1 MAEVSLHSKTDDAWI
16 VIDGKVRRGATSSAA
31 RKETLSGLPLRRV
44 TSLQPRR
51 STTSRPGSG
60 STRAAPGSLQASQGA
75 TAPPSSQRSG
85 TRASRASSPPASTSP
100 MSWMPPR
107 PPPPRCMQRRAR
119 PAGGA
124 SWSSA
129 PGSAAPHSPTSSPA
143 QSGAPRAPL
152 PRPPIPRA
160 ATAAAAAERRGP
172 AGRFDVTVLERAPL
186 VGGTAL
192 ASSAILFL
200 GPLVERAGP
209 GGTCV
214 DPADSVVAW
223 SGHWQYDFM
232 RALQAGPAQP
242 RPRGAAA
249 APAPR
254 RACLCGAPRAIRKAH
269 LH

>member
-1 MAEVSLHSKTDDAWI
+1 M
-16 VIDGKVRRGATSSAA
+16 
-31 RKETLSGLPLRRV
+31 
-44 TSLQPRR
+44 
-51 STTSRPGSG
+51 
-60 STRAAPGSLQASQGA
+60 
-75 TAPPSSQRSG
+75 
-85 TRASRASSPPASTSP
+85 
-100 MSWMPPR
+100 
-107 PPPPRCMQRRAR
+107 RAR

-129 PGSAAPHSPTSSPA
+129 PGSAEPHSATSSPA
-143 QSGAPRAPL
+143 QSGALRAPP
-152 PRPPIPRA
+152 PRPLIPRA
-160 ATAAAAAERRGP
+160 AAAAAAERRGP

-192 ASSAILFL
+192 ASSAILFV

-223 SGHWQYDFM
+223 TGHWQYDFM
-232 RALQAGPAQP
+232 CALQAGPPCAPCRPAQP

-254 RACLCGAPRAIRKAH
+254 RAWVSRVPPPRTNWTCLVPPSVLSGHVSSLRAASRVLVRHPARHSKGAPALTAAGAARGVQDGREGGAGARGIDFCERGTLGVIQTH
-269 LH
+269 WTRCV